1 MTSKR
6 QKARAALLEWK
17 AKTTP
22 EMFVEEHKGIIFAT
36 TDKSPRLEIA
46 TDLASMLTDL
56 TDRFLTLWIKEEPSK
71 ARKSKSVDICSYH
84 NHVISIPTNSF
95 EAMVKSNTNT
105 EHLTDVFE
113 TLSYQ
118 DHIHSASKDF
128 STKGYDEIFNCIS
141 KNPLRPV

>member
-22 EMFVEEHKGIIFAT
+22 EMFVEEHKGIIFAA

-46 TDLASMLTDL
+46 TDLASMLTVL
-56 TDRFLTLWIKEEPSK
+56 TDRFLNVWCQEQPSK
-71 ARKSKSVDICSYH
+71 SRRRISADINPYH
-84 NHVISIPTNSF
+84 NHMISIPTNSF
-95 EAMVKSNTNT
+95 EAMVIGNTNT

-118 DHIHSASKDF
+118 DHMYPASEDF
-128 STKGYDEIFNCIS
+128 SLKGYDEIFNCIS